1 MPTNKSLL
9 ITPDDSNLLPPI
21 IEGAN
26 GVAIYVGTGGT
37 VRFLDNT
44 SSVETLT
51 IPSGSVIDVLARKV
65 FATGTTAS
73 NMVGIY
79 TLP

>member
-1 MPTNKSLL
+1 MPSNKSFL
-9 ITPDDSNLLPPI
+9 ITPDDSNLLPPV
-21 IEGAN
+21 IEGAT
-26 GVAIYVGTGGT
+26 GVAIYVGTGG
-37 VRFLDNT
+37 VVKFLDPT

-51 IPSGSVIDVLARKV
+51 IASGAVIDVLARKV

-79 TLP
+79 ELP